1 VLRRPLVV
9 LGAAL
14 VALTLAGPA
23 LAVRVHVRVEG
34 ASATIFGATEPRLT
48 PKSGTIHP
56 PDGPDVTVSG
66 ATPFGALERASVL
79 GEFYYKVE
87 SFSFGPYVSQIGRYA
102 GAGATGWVYKVNGV
116 SPPVGAIDYHLKDG
130 DRVLWYFA
138 RFGASGGP
146 KTLRITGLF
155 RRPGCYRAWAED
167 DNGRRSKATD
177 VTFRVDRRVV
187 RSADGTICLNRRW
200 HELRAKKA
208 GHVRSQLVVRRGS

>member
-1 VLRRPLVV
+1 MLRRPLVV

-14 VALTLAGPA
+14 VALTLASPA

-34 ASATIFGATEPRLT
+34 ASATIFGATEPLLT
-48 PKSGTIHP
+48 PRSGTIHP

-79 GEFYYKVE
+79 GEFYYEVT
-87 SFSFGPYVSQIGRYA
+87 STSFGPYVSQIGRYA
-102 GAGATGWVYKVNGV
+102 SAGATGWVYKVNGV
-116 SPPVGAIDYHLKDG
+116 SPPIGAVDYQLKDG

-146 KTLRITGLF
+146 KTLRVRGF
-155 RRPGCYRAWAED
+155 RRAGCYRAWAED
-167 DNGRRSKATD
+167 DNGKRSTVAD
-177 VTFRVDRRVV
+177 VTFRVNQHVV
-187 RSADGTICLNRRW
+187 RSADGTICPGRRW
-200 HELRAKKA
+200 HELRAKKE

>member
-1 VLRRPLVV
+1 MLRRPLVV

-14 VALTLAGPA
+14 VALTLASPA

-34 ASATIFGATEPRLT
+34 ASATIFGATEPLLT
-48 PKSGTIHP
+48 PRSGTIHP

-79 GEFYYKVE
+79 GEFYYEVT
-87 SFSFGPYVSQIGRYA
+87 STSFGPYVSQIGRYA
-102 GAGATGWVYKVNGV
+102 AAGATGWVYKVNGV
-116 SPPVGAIDYHLKDG
+116 SPPIGAVDYQLKDG

-146 KTLRITGLF
+146 KTLRITGWF
-155 RRPGCYRAWAED
+155 RHPKCYRAWAED
-167 DNGRRSKATD
+167 DNGRRSTVGD
-177 VTFRVDRRVV
+177 VTFRVNLHVV
-187 RSADGTICLNRRW
+187 RSADGTICPGRRW
-200 HELRAKKA
+200 HELRAKKE